1 MTSGSPST
9 GPGRRR
15 RVALRRLALRRLAGG
30 LTALL
35 AVGLAPTVVVQ
46 VVALGHQHN
55 SVADAP
61 TRNVVLVLG
70 AGVRSDGQPSA
81 FLRGRLDV
89 AADLVQA
96 GKAKVILVSGDNGEQ
111 YYNEPKAMKR
121 YLVEQRGI
129 PAAKVVEDFAGFDT
143 YDSCVRA
150 KQIFG
155 VTSLTLVTQDY
166 HLPRAVAT
174 CRMVGVD
181 TEGVGDQ
188 TAKVISPGAWRYG
201 FVREWPAA
209 WKTAYDVLSGRTPT
223 LGDPESG
230 VQDALGS

>member
-1 MTSGSPST
+1 MS
-9 GPGRRR
+9 
-15 RVALRRLALRRLAGG
+15 LRRAALGLA
-30 LTALL
+30 ALL
-35 AVGLAPTVVVQ
+35 ALGLAPTAVVHLM
-46 VVALGHQHN
+46 ALGHQHD
-55 SVADAP
+55 SVAEAP
-61 TRNVVLVLG
+61 TRDVVLVLG
-70 AGVRSDGQPSA
+70 AGVRPDGQPSA

-96 GKAKVILVSGDNGEQ
+96 GKATVILVSGDNGEK

-129 PAAKVVEDFAGFDT
+129 PAKKVVEDFAGFDT

-188 TAKVISPGAWRYG
+188 TAKVISPRTWRYG
-201 FVREWPAA
+201 LVREWPAA
-209 WKTAYDVLSGRTPT
+209 WKTAFDVISRRTPT
-223 LGDPESG
+223 LGQPESG
-230 VQDALGS
+230 VRDALGS